1 MKRPRLACCN
11 FIADVNSLKEFALD
25 NHFDGIDWSFT
36 QDNLPSNP
44 AEESK
49 LVKMISGLQPLEVRY
64 HCAFKRMDLGDLE
77 AHRAEQA
84 MTVFRRI
91 CRLVSK
97 VGGRF
102 LTIHVGLGRN
112 STNNIS
118 WNRTIDGLSELTR
131 FANGM
136 GVRLCLE
143 NLAWGWTSRPEL
155 FEKLIRKSGVWA
167 TLDIG
172 HARVS
177 PYVKTQ
183 HYDVQDFV
191 NPHPD
196 RFLNAHI
203 YHEEDENQ
211 HLPPR
216 NLAQIEDRLAILTEL
231 NACDWWVLELREEQA
246 LLETLDV
253 VRTFIDETNL
263 TPRVSAGPSGP
274 GNSRAATQVHATL
287 SNNHSTSLPNL
298 SR

>member
-1 MKRPRLACCN
+1 MNRPKLACCN
-11 FIADVNSLKEFALD
+11 FIADVNSLKEFAHD
-25 NHFDGIDWSFT
+25 NHFDGIDWSFN
-36 QDNLPSNP
+36 QENLPRSP
-44 AEESK
+44 AEEST
-49 LVKMISGLQPLEVRY
+49 LVKTISKLQPLEVRY
-64 HCAFKRMDLGDLE
+64 HCAFKRMDLGDVDTQK
-77 AHRAEQA
+77 AEEA
-84 MTVFRRI
+84 MTVFLRI

-97 VGGRF
+97 VRGRF

-118 WNRTIDGLSELTR
+118 WNRTIEGLSELAR

-155 FEKLIRKSGVWA
+155 FEKLIRKSGAWA

-177 PYVKTQ
+177 PYVKSQ

-203 YHEEDENQ
+203 YHEEDGNQ
-211 HLPPR
+211 HLPPQDI
-216 NLAQIEDRLAILTEL
+216 AQIQDRLAILTDL
-231 NACDWWVLELREEQA
+231 DSCDWWVLELREKRA
-246 LLETLDV
+246 LLRTLDV
-253 VRTFIDETNL
+253 VRKFFDEIPSNANSTHP
-263 TPRVSAGPSGP
+263 TPP
-274 GNSRAATQVHATL
+274 
-287 SNNHSTSLPNL
+287 LPLNDEGR
-298 SR
+298 SERQSP

>member
-1 MKRPRLACCN
+1 MNRPKLACCN
-11 FIADVNSLKEFALD
+11 FIADVNFLKEFAQD
-25 NHFDGIDWSFT
+25 NHFDGIDWSFN
-36 QDNLPSNP
+36 QENLPQSP
-44 AEESK
+44 AEESTLAK
-49 LVKMISGLQPLEVRY
+49 TISGLQPLEVRY
-64 HCAFKRMDLGDLE
+64 HCAFKRMDLGDVDTQ
-77 AHRAEQA
+77 RAEEA

-97 VGGRF
+97 VRGRF

-118 WNRTIDGLSELTR
+118 WNRTIEGLSELAG

-155 FEKLIRKSGVWA
+155 FEKLIRKSGAWA

-177 PYVKTQ
+177 PYVKSQ

-203 YHEEDENQ
+203 YHEEDGNQ

-216 NLAQIEDRLAILTEL
+216 DIAQIQDRLAILTDL
-231 NACDWWVLELREEQA
+231 DSCDWWVLELREERA
-246 LLETLDV
+246 LLKTLNV
-253 VRTFIDETNL
+253 VRQFFEEIPSKANSTRP
-263 TPRVSAGPSGP
+263 TP
-274 GNSRAATQVHATL
+274 L
-287 SNNHSTSLPNL
+287 SL
-298 SR
+298 SMLLN